1 MKWDEQR
8 DQLLAKAAEDQK
20 AMLVLAADAGT
31 SDATVGFHAQ
41 QAVEKCLKALLCHLR
56 VNYQKSHDLVV
67 LLDAIT
73 DAGQPVPADVDKC
86 KYLKPYAV
94 LFRYDD
100 IPVSKQSPLNRLT
113 AQHDVECAM
122 KWVMQII
129 TGGVQHP

>member
-41 QAVEKCLKALLCHLR
+41 QAVEKYLKALACHLR
-56 VNYQKSHDLVV
+56 VDYERTHDLIV

-73 DAGQPVPADVDKC
+73 DAGQPVPGDVDKC
-86 KYLKPYAV
+86 KYLQPYAV
-94 LFRYDD
+94 LFRYDN
-100 IPVSKQSPLNRLT
+100 IAVGKQNPLNRST
-113 AQHDVECAM
+113 TQQDVECVRNWA
-122 KWVMQII
+122 MQII
-129 TGGVQHP
+129 SKGVRHT